1 MQENPARRAH
11 CIARPDLPEIE
22 TIYHSHQLS
31 LFAALAIKG
40 WPTKSLL
47 AHSAQPLAARL
58 PLCKTELGSLALS
71 ISTPLQASEHSSS
84 ALPRK
89 RAVSLCALALVFVA
103 VYGGSLFSPALL
115 DDADSTHAEAAR
127 EMVASGDLV
136 TLHVNGVRYLEK
148 APLPY
153 WLVAA
158 SYRVF
163 GVNEYATR
171 LPMALSVLLLGLL
184 AFFWG
189 RRAFGERAGIYG
201 GLFVYT
207 SAGVFLFTRI
217 LIPDVLLS
225 LLIAASL
232 FFFLTALE
240 PSARAWRWYAGY
252 ACIALG
258 VLTKG
263 LIALAF
269 PSASALLYLAI
280 TGEWRRW
287 REFRLLSGSALFLAI
302 AAPWHIL
309 AGIRNPGFFWF
320 YFVNEHFLRFLGRRY
335 PRDYNKLPWALYWS
349 LHLVWLFPWSFYFPA
364 AIRTAIDEYRVR
376 RAAPPQEPQL
386 TRGDFPSRTRLLCW
400 ILAGVVLV
408 FFAISTNQEYYTFP
422 AYVPIL
428 LLLADGIA
436 REERRECSGGKRAN
450 WLRASAGILAIIG
463 LAASVIL
470 FIGLWQS
477 RNLPFEPDIG
487 TVLAQHNIATDT
499 LSTSH
504 MLDLSYASFAALR
517 LPAALAA
524 MALLLAPFIS
534 WVLRLRRTHYLATWT
549 LALGM
554 AIFLVAAHIALGR
567 FGPYLSSKELAR
579 GIAARARPGDRVM
592 IFGDQAF
599 GSSLLFYL
607 QRPIELVEGRT
618 TSMWFGSTYADAPKI
633 YLSDTDLQREWAG
646 EARVF
651 LFVPP
656 HQKARVDT
664 LLPEKYVV
672 AEVSGKCVY
681 SNRP

>member
-1 MQENPARRAH
+1 M
-11 CIARPDLPEIE
+11 
-22 TIYHSHQLS
+22 
-31 LFAALAIKG
+31 
-40 WPTKSLL
+40 
-47 AHSAQPLAARL
+47 
-58 PLCKTELGSLALS
+58 
-71 ISTPLQASEHSSS
+71 
-84 ALPRK
+84 
-89 RAVSLCALALVFVA
+89 FVA

-127 EMVASGDLV
+127 EMFASGDYV

-153 WLVAA
+153 WLVAS
-158 SYRVF
+158 SYRIF
-163 GVNEYATR
+163 GVNEFATR

-184 AFFWG
+184 ALFWG
-189 RRAFGERAGIYG
+189 RRAFGERAGIYA

-207 SAGVFLFTRI
+207 CAGVYLFTRI

-232 FFFLTALE
+232 FFFVTALE
-240 PSARAWRWYAGY
+240 PEGRSWRWYAGY
-252 ACIALG
+252 ACMALG

-269 PSASALLYLAI
+269 PGATVFLYLLI

-287 REFRLLSGSALFLAI
+287 REFRLFPGLALFLAI
-302 AAPWHIL
+302 AAPWHVL

-349 LHLVWLFPWSFYFPA
+349 LHLVWLFPWSFYLPA
-364 AIRTAIDEYRVR
+364 AARTFIDEYRTLRPGSAGVT
-376 RAAPPQEPQL
+376 AIE
-386 TRGDFPSRTRLLCW
+386 RGDFASRTRLLCW

-422 AYVPIL
+422 AYLPLL
-428 LLLADGIA
+428 LLLADGLA
-436 REERRECSGGKRAN
+436 RWEWSECAEKKRGG
-450 WLRASAGILAIIG
+450 WLRTSAAVLVVIGVAASAT
-463 LAASVIL
+463 L

-487 TVLAQHNIATDT
+487 MVLAKHNIAEDT

-517 LPAALAA
+517 LPALLAA
-524 MALLLAPFIS
+524 VALLMAPLIS
-534 WVLRLRRTHYLATWT
+534 FVLRFERRHYLATWT

-554 AIFLVAAHIALGR
+554 AIFLVAAHIALER
-567 FGPYLSSKELAR
+567 FGPYLSSKDLVRE
-579 GIAARARPGDRVM
+579 IAARARPGDRVM
-592 IFGDQAF
+592 IYGDQAF

-607 QRPIELVEGRT
+607 RRPIELVEGRT

-633 YLSDTDLQREWAG
+633 YLSNSYLQKQWSGTE
-646 EARVF
+646 RVF

-656 HQKARVDT
+656 HQKARVDA
-664 LLPEKYVV
+664 LLPGKFVV
-672 AEVSGKCVY
+672 AEISGKYIY